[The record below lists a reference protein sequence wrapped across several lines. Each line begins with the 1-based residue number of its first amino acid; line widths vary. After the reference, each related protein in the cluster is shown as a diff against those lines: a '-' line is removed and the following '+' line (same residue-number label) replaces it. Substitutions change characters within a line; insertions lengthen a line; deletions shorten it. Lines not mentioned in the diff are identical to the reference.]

1 VDEESNNNGIHLF
14 EKMTAGMY
22 LGEIVRQILLYLCR
36 HQVLSF
42 VIPLDDTVVD
52 DDEDDEDDDDD
63 GCLLH
68 LPYHFDTSY
77 MYVCEADL
85 DDDLED
91 TRVILEEMCRT
102 GKTCLSDRIVVKKVT
117 VCG

>member
-1 VDEESNNNGIHLF
+1 
-14 EKMTAGMY
+14 
-22 LGEIVRQILLYLCR
+22 
-36 HQVLSF
+36 VLSF

-52 DDEDDEDDDDD
+52 DGGDGDDDENDED

-117 VCG
+117 VKIDMLTC